1 MLEEQ
6 QEQQKKKMT
15 TRVKIPSSSYQ
26 NTISELIE
34 DCKNEPNKDKRIEIL
49 NRINS
54 NLLKPDQLK
63 MTLSTTSQLTNN
75 HIDKALCNIEEKL
88 LLFQ

>member
-15 TRVKIPSSSYQ
+15 TTVKISSSSYQ

-63 MTLSTTSQLTNN
+63 MTLSPTS